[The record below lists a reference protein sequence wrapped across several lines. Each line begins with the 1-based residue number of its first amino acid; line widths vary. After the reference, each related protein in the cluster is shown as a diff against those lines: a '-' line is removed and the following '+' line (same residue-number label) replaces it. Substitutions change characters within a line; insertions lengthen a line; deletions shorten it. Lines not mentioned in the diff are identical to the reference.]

1 MNLRTLA
8 AIRLPRLFAWLTAVA
23 LVPALACDAQVGTGY
38 SGEVMLSLQ
47 GSVTLADP
55 NATDLVPVLAFL
67 GQDGTNNLYF
77 LVDANVQGQF
87 PLGFRMDVTSPPP
100 ATHRLTKSDGSPLA
114 SFKGEMALGYI
125 AAVPRQHPATLP
137 AFIAG
142 IYSDGQGPTGLGP
155 WTGKESLCPGM
166 KISIV
171 DGCPGIHQSL
181 ECRPASCPLVTE
193 LPVTPAFAADLGPVN
208 FLPGSMFWMFAGP
221 TGIMPIRTTCSA
233 DQTCNTDVY
242 SCDPPGPNERTILT
256 TDGIA
261 ATCSILDV
269 QVDPP
274 FKGNEQP
281 MNAAFGVGVM
291 YLTEKNTIP
300 GLGTMGPG
308 YVLIE
313 TLPQATLEEEAAMR
327 LCQREAQES
336 AGCSLYDIACLVN
349 AMQGT
354 ACPFTDHYRILQNP
368 ISDALTL
375 TMAPMTGS
383 M

>member
-1 MNLRTLA
+1 MNLRTFA

-23 LVPALACDAQVGTGY
+23 LVPALACDSQVGTGY

-100 ATHRLTKSDGSPLA
+100 ATYKLTKSDGSPLS

-155 WTGKESLCPGM
+155 WTGKESLCPGV
-166 KISIV
+166 KISIS
-171 DGCPGIHQSL
+171 GSCPGIHQSL
-181 ECRPASCPLVTE
+181 ECRPASCPVVAEVPVTE
-193 LPVTPAFAADLGPVN
+193 TFAAALGPVN
-208 FLPGSMFWMFAGP
+208 FLTASALWTFAGP
-221 TGIMPIRTTCSA
+221 IGFMPIRTTCSA
-233 DQTCNTDVY
+233 DQTCHTDVY
-242 SCDPPGPNERTILT
+242 SCDAPGPSEKTIFT
-256 TDGIA
+256 IDGIA

-274 FKGNEQP
+274 FKGDEQP
-281 MNAAFGVGVM
+281 MNAASGVGVM

-300 GLGTMGPG
+300 GIGTMGPG

-313 TLPQATLEEEAAMR
+313 TLPQATPEKEAVMS
-327 LCQREAQES
+327 LCQLEAQKS
-336 AGCSLYDIACLVN
+336 AGCSSVDIACLVG
-349 AMQGT
+349 AMQDT
-354 ACPFTDHYRILQNP
+354 ACPFTDHYRILQSP
-368 ISDALTL
+368 ISDSLTL
-375 TMAPMTGS
+375 TMAPMTGP

>member
-1 MNLRTLA
+1 MNIRALA
-8 AIRLPRLFAWLTAVA
+8 ATHLPKLLAWLTAAA
-23 LVPALACDAQVGTGY
+23 LVPAVACDSQVGTGY
-38 SGEVMLSLQ
+38 TGESMLSLH

-67 GQDGTNNLYF
+67 DSDGTNNLYF
-77 LVDANVQGQF
+77 LVDTNVQGQF
-87 PLGFRMDVTSPPP
+87 PLGFSMDVTSPPP
-100 ATHRLTKSDGSPLA
+100 ATHKLTKSDGSPL
-114 SFKGEMALGYI
+114 STFKGEMALGYI

-142 IYSDGQGPTGLGP
+142 TFPDGQGPTGTGP
-155 WTGKESLCPGM
+155 WTGEENLCPGL

-171 DGCPGIHQSL
+171 DSCPGIHQSL
-181 ECRPASCPLVTE
+181 ACKPASCPLVTE
-193 LPVTPAFAADLGPVN
+193 LPVTPAFAAALGPVN
-208 FLPGSMFWMFAGP
+208 FLTPSMFWMFAGP
-221 TGIMPIRTTCSA
+221 TGILPTRTTCSA
-233 DQTCNTDVY
+233 DQTCYTDVY
-242 SCDPPGPNERTILT
+242 SCDPPGPSEKTLYT
-256 TDGIA
+256 LDGIA

-274 FKGNEQP
+274 FKGNDQP
-281 MNAAFGVGVM
+281 MNAASAVGVM
-291 YLTEKNTIP
+291 YLTEENTIP

-313 TLPQATLEEEAAMR
+313 TLAQATNEEEAAMR

-354 ACPFTDHYRILQNP
+354 DCPFTDHYRILQNP